1 MSVDTEQMTE
11 DRTSGVDSL
20 SRAGNASSDEKTKS
34 EEPYGIGCQKKD
46 HGHETERLDS

>member
-20 SRAGNASSDEKTKS
+20 GRAGNASSDERPKNKETCKPNGQKNNDRRKT
-34 EEPYGIGCQKKD
+34 EG
-46 HGHETERLDS
+46 LDP